1 LLGRGLAGS
10 DCSLEILMLGLMQSQ
25 QLLISSLID
34 FADKP
39 QIAAVLISPAS
50 SETIKST

>member
-1 LLGRGLAGS
+1 
-10 DCSLEILMLGLMQSQ
+10 
-25 QLLISSLID
+25 LID

-50 SETIKST
+50 SETIKSTWFTLAIAIICLSIFICWL